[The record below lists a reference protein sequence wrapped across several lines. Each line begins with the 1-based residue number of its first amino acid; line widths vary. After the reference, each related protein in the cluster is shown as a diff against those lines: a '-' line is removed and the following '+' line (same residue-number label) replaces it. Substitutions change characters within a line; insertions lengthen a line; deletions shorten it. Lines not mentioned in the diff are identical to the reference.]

1 MPSPF
6 PGMDPYLEHPR
17 IFPDLHDTFIVYL
30 RSEIQRALPQRYV
43 ARLGQRTWIEAS
55 ERPVEPDVS
64 VKVAPIES
72 TSTAVA
78 ALPGLV
84 ATEPVVVTVLHDEI
98 SEPFIE
104 IWEHDEN
111 HQQLVAAVEVLS
123 PTNKRLGDRGQA
135 LYWQKQTEP
144 LEQPVH
150 LIEIDLLRGGKHTTA
165 VSEKTLR
172 EAAPD
177 CRYHVCVRDYT
188 APRQF
193 TLYPM
198 RLSDPLPNITIPLR
212 PGDPSIIVSLQA
224 PFYQA
229 YDDGQFARTID
240 YQRLPPPP
248 PLTAEE
254 LAWVRHILD
263 QRAQGLEAR

>member
-6 PGMDPYLEHPR
+6 PGMDPYLEHPHV
-17 IFPDLHDTFIVYL
+17 FPDLYDTLIVYL
-30 RSEIQRALPQRYV
+30 RSEIQRALPERYV

-64 VKVAPIES
+64 VKVAPRTS
-72 TSTAVA
+72 SSTAIA

-84 ATEPVVVTVLHDEI
+84 ATEPVVVTVLHDEF

-104 IWEHDEN
+104 IWEHSHD

-135 LYWQKQTEP
+135 LYWQKQTEL

-150 LIEIDLLRGGKHTTA
+150 LIEIDLLRGGRHTTA
-165 VSEKTLR
+165 VSEKTLK

-188 APRQF
+188 TPRQF
-193 TLYPM
+193 VIYPM
-198 RLSDPLPNITIPLR
+198 RLSDSLPNITIPLK
-212 PGDPSIIVSLQA
+212 PGDPTIITSLQT
-224 PFYQA
+224 PFAQA
-229 YDDGQFARTID
+229 YDDGQFARTIN
-240 YQRLPPPP
+240 YQRSPPPP
-248 PLTAEE
+248 PMTDEE
-254 LAWVRHILD
+254 LAWVRTILD
-263 QRAQGLEAR
+263 QRSLS